1 MPQSFDPVFDNWY
14 TEKQIGFGTDGKVY
28 SIVKENG
35 DGTKSR
41 SILKTIRI
49 SDNRNSGRDFN
60 SVSGDD
66 YTKSQDLDKIINNI
80 TDNIDVIRSSD
91 NGKHFVSYE
100 QWAVRKTSDG
110 KGRIIMIRLEQMRS
124 LTSLLGDFSFTLEET
139 LRLGI
144 SVCKALDKCRQ
155 FGYIYPNLKPEN
167 ILFDRNGVCKLGD
180 FGSFSCLEPSKTSV
194 AFKRTQYYMAPE
206 FIESGKINCTADTYS
221 LGLVLYSL
229 VNRGRLPFVE
239 KYPQEVTVN
248 GLDRSMKL
256 RLEGESFEKPELC
269 SDALFEVISKA
280 CAFKPNERY
289 LTPKQMLDDLKAAA
303 TGKPFKKAEY
313 EDVYSVSKPPKLQQE
328 IEITPEEEE
337 AEPLAVSVSSEAEE
351 EKAPPVSLRE
361 EIQIPDVSPSDYS
374 ISGRPKRKKRPTYE
388 KLPDVKPKA
397 REKAGERKRLIAL
410 TAAIIFVLAL
420 FILSLILRL
429 GDAGAVE
436 PNTAVAADMMSL
448 IRNEGVVLW
457 LPI

>member
-28 SIVKENG
+28 SIVKENE
-35 DGTKSR
+35 DGTKRR

-49 SDNRNSGRDFN
+49 SDNRNSGKDFN
-60 SVSGDD
+60 SVSDD
-66 YTKSQDLDKIINNI
+66 LTKSQDLDKIINNI

-91 NGKHFVSYE
+91 NGKHFVRYE

-144 SVCKALDKCRQ
+144 SICKALDKCRQ
-155 FGYIYPNLKPEN
+155 FGYVYPNLKPEN
-167 ILFDRNGVCKLGD
+167 ILFDRKGVCKLGD

-206 FIESGKINCTADTYS
+206 FIKSGKINCTADTYS

-239 KYPQEVTVN
+239 KYPQEVTVY
-248 GLDRSMKL
+248 GLDRSMQL
-256 RLEGESFEKPELC
+256 RLEGEPFEKPALC
-269 SDALFEVISKA
+269 SDALFQIISKA
-280 CAFKPNERY
+280 CAFQENDRY
-289 LTPKQMLDDLKAAA
+289 LTPKQMLADLKAAA
-303 TGKPFKKAEY
+303 SGKPFQKAEY
-313 EDVYSVSKPPKLQQE
+313 EDVYSVSKPPKLQEEAQ
-328 IEITPEEEE
+328 ITPQEEPETIPVTEE
-337 AEPLAVSVSSEAEE
+337 PPEEPV
-351 EKAPPVSLRE
+351 PPVSLRE
-361 EIQIPDVSPSDYS
+361 EIQIPDISPTDY
-374 ISGRPKRKKRPTYE
+374 INTNRPKRKKRPTYE
-388 KLPDVKPKA
+388 KLPNVKPKA
-397 REKAGERKRLIAL
+397 REKANERKRLVAL
-410 TAAIIFVLAL
+410 TAAIIFVLLL
-420 FILSLILRL
+420 FVLSLALRL
-429 GDAGAVE
+429 SDSGDTQTTSAV
-436 PNTAVAADMMSL
+436 VAEIISF
-448 IRNEGVVLW
+448 IRYEGMILW

>member
-14 TEKQIGFGTDGKVY
+14 TEKQLGFGTDGKVY
-28 SIVKENG
+28 SIVKENP
-35 DGTKSR
+35 DGTKQR

-49 SDNRNSGRDFN
+49 SDNRSGGRDFN

-66 YTKSQDLDKIINNI
+66 YTKSRDLDEIIKNI
-80 TDNIDVIRSSD
+80 TDNIDVIRETD
-91 NGKHFVSYE
+91 GGKHFVRYE

-110 KGRIIMIRLEQMRS
+110 KGRIILIRLEQMRS
-124 LTSLLGDFSFTLEET
+124 LTSLLNDFSFTLEET
-139 LRLGI
+139 YKLGI
-144 SVCKALDKCRQ
+144 SICKSLVQCRK

-167 ILFDRNGVCKLGD
+167 ILFDRRGVCKLGD

-206 FIESGKINCTADTYS
+206 FIRSGKINCTADTYS

-256 RLEGESFEKPELC
+256 RLEGEAFEKPALC
-269 SDALFEVISKA
+269 SDELFAIISKA
-280 CAFKPNERY
+280 CALRESDRY
-289 LTPKQMLDDLKAAA
+289 LTPKQMLRDLKAAA
-303 TGKPFKKAEY
+303 AGKPFEKVEY
-313 EDVYSVSKPPKLQQE
+313 EDVYSVCEPPKLQKE
-328 IEITPEEEE
+328 DGASTEPEKCETTPPEHPEDSLRE
-337 AEPLAVSVSSEAEE
+337 
-351 EKAPPVSLRE
+351 APPVSLRS
-361 EIQIPDVSPSDYS
+361 EIQIPDVAPSDYV
-374 ISGRPKRKKRPTYE
+374 GENRPKRKKRPTYE
-388 KLPDVKPKA
+388 RLPDVKAKNRRKA
-397 REKAGERKRLIAL
+397 DEKKRLMAL

-420 FILSLILRL
+420 FILSLTLRFS
-429 GDAGAVE
+429 GTDAE
-436 PNTAVAADMMSL
+436 TTTAIVADIFSS
-448 IRNEGVVLW
+448 IRLEEVIVW

>member
-28 SIVKENG
+28 SITKENP
-35 DGTKSR
+35 DGTKRR

-49 SDNRNSGRDFN
+49 SENRSSGRDFN

-66 YTKSQDLDKIINNI
+66 FTKSQNLDEIIKNI
-80 TDNIDVIRSSD
+80 TDNIDVIKETD
-91 NGKHFVSYE
+91 GGKHFVKYE

-124 LTSLLGDFSFTLEET
+124 LTSLLNDFSFTLEET
-139 LRLGI
+139 YKLGI
-144 SVCKALDKCRQ
+144 CICKALVQCRK

-167 ILFDRNGVCKLGD
+167 ILFDRKGVCKLGD
-180 FGSFSCLEPSKTSV
+180 FGSFSCLEPSKTSI

-206 FIESGKINCTADTYS
+206 FITSGKINCTADTYS

-256 RLEGESFEKPELC
+256 RLEGKELERPPLC
-269 SDALFEVISKA
+269 SDALFRIISKA
-280 CAFKPNERY
+280 CAYRERDRY
-289 LTPKQMLDDLKAAA
+289 LTPKQMLRDLKAAA
-303 TGKPFKKAEY
+303 TGKPFEKVEY
-313 EDVYSVSKPPKLQQE
+313 DDVYSDSEPPKLQKEDDIRSTTDAQE
-328 IEITPEEEE
+328 ET
-337 AEPLAVSVSSEAEE
+337 
-351 EKAPPVSLRE
+351 SLRE
-361 EIQIPDVSPSDYS
+361 EPEVHYESPPISLRSEIQIPDVTPSDYVS
-374 ISGRPKRKKRPTYE
+374 QSRPKRKKRPTYE
-388 KLPDVKPKA
+388 KLPDVKSKN
-397 REKAGERKRLIAL
+397 REKVDDRKRIIAL
-410 TAAIIFVLAL
+410 AVAIVFVLSL
-420 FILSLILRL
+420 FFLSLVLRFS
-429 GDAGAVE
+429 GSDAQTTSAV
-436 PNTAVAADMMSL
+436 VADIMSL
-448 IRNEGVVLW
+448 MRYEGVLVW